1 MKVICVLGVGCVGK
15 SIYCR
20 KLLKNYV
27 SAGRPRPVLLQ
38 LGAFFRATL
47 GPDFFTKLDCPT
59 APVEIEPW
67 VKNCVHN
74 AMSLAWNNSVKNKVD
89 TDMILDGFP
98 RTKEQLQWLMLSS
111 WVSKHSIDVE
121 VHILYT
127 DEVELEIRQRKR
139 ISENP
144 DESKLMAERIK
155 SDYSLFTTMNEE
167 LNFCCSNYPRFS
179 IKERMV

>member
-15 SIYCR
+15 STYCR
-20 KLLKNYV
+20 KLLKNY
-27 SAGRPRPVLLQ
+27 AINGRPRPVLLQ

-47 GPDFFTKLDCPT
+47 GPDFFTKFNNPS
-59 APVEIEPW
+59 APAETEPW
-67 VKNCVHN
+67 VRNCVHN
-74 AMSLAWNNSVKNKVD
+74 AMSIAWNSSIKNKVD
-89 TDMILDGFP
+89 VDVILDGFP

-111 WVSKHSIDVE
+111 HVSKKDVEVE
-121 VHILYT
+121 VHILYA